1 MGSLYQSVE
10 VEKLEEPGGQTRNCG
25 DPPSDSHLITSFVC
39 PFKGAQSSGVIRR
52 RPLTCVFTSGQ
63 GAAEKERGS
72 AGQVVEDFTEH
83 LPAEKTTGGGR
94 RSSLPLPAATTGAAS
109 YLLVPGAP
117 RCSQGS
123 STRGRAP
130 RQTWLRDQHGDGNV
144 GEELAAVLVPALLP
158 VNIRDGSW
166 QRLLRFCCS
175 LPPSSL

>member
-1 MGSLYQSVE
+1 MS
-10 VEKLEEPGGQTRNCG
+10 
-25 DPPSDSHLITSFVC
+25 SDSHLITSFVYPC
-39 PFKGAQSSGVIRR
+39 ERAHSSGVIRS

-158 VNIRDGSW
+158 VNIRDGSCR
-166 QRLLRFCCS
+166 QRLVRLCCP
-175 LPPSSL
+175 LPASSL

>member
-1 MGSLYQSVE
+1 M
-10 VEKLEEPGGQTRNCG
+10 KKRNRRPGDQTRNCD

-39 PFKGAQSSGVIRR
+39 PFKGAHSSGAIRR

-109 YLLVPGAP
+109 YLLVVLPGAP
-117 RCSQGS
+117 RGSQGS
-123 STRGRAP
+123 STRGRGP
-130 RQTWLRDQHGDGNV
+130 RQTWLQDQHGDGNV

-158 VNIRDGSW
+158 VNIRDGSSR
-166 QRLLRFCCS
+166 QRLVRLCCP
-175 LPPSSL
+175 LPASSL

>member
-1 MGSLYQSVE
+1 M
-10 VEKLEEPGGQTRNCG
+10 
-25 DPPSDSHLITSFVC
+25 
-39 PFKGAQSSGVIRR
+39 
-52 RPLTCVFTSGQ
+52 
-63 GAAEKERGS
+63 
-72 AGQVVEDFTEH
+72 EDFTEH

-123 STRGRAP
+123 STRGRGP
-130 RQTWLRDQHGDGNV
+130 RQTWLRDQHGDGKV

-166 QRLLRFCCS
+166 QRLVRFCCP
-175 LPPSSL
+175 LTPSSL

>member
-1 MGSLYQSVE
+1 MPLQIILIHPDLGRGTGLGQKQNRSSDGLLMGSLYQSVE

-39 PFKGAQSSGVIRR
+39 PFKGAHSSGVIRR

-123 STRGRAP
+123 STRGRGP
-130 RQTWLRDQHGDGNV
+130 RQTWLR
-144 GEELAAVLVPALLP
+144 PWKC
-158 VNIRDGSW
+158 R
-166 QRLLRFCCS
+166 
-175 LPPSSL
+175 